1 MLEGNNNMKSYQTIL
16 GMPIGIQWMAYF
28 SQGDTYRDASRP
40 VNQFYLQES
49 RIVIVAVGEVS

>member
-1 MLEGNNNMKSYQTIL
+1 MKSYQTIL

>member
-16 GMPIGIQWMAYF
+16 GMPIGMQWIAYF

-40 VNQFYLQES
+40 VNQPILTGIKDS
-49 RIVIVAVGEVS
+49 NSGSW